1 MAELL
6 GITDHR
12 PIVAIAPVLGL
23 AAYCVTHVLAA
34 RIIRGRSP
42 YPALAVG
49 ALAGLVAT
57 VVITVV
63 ACRRDAVSTLDTLA
77 LVGLNTIASLAFAFG
92 YFNFVNLT
100 VASLRIRILEELA
113 DAGGRLPRADLL
125 DRYGTTSVADLR
137 LQRLVGG
144 GHLVE
149 RNGRLYTG
157 RLQFLLVARIFD
169 GLRWLIF
176 GPAYAAALRRPP
188 QPPPN
193 TTTNTAP

>member
-1 MAELL
+1 MNLL

-12 PIVAIAPVLGL
+12 PLVALAPVIGL
-23 AAYCVTHVLAA
+23 AAYCVSHVITA

-42 YPALAVG
+42 YPALAIG
-49 ALAGLVAT
+49 ALVGLAVTIAITLVA
-57 VVITVV
+57 
-63 ACRRDAVSTLDTLA
+63 CGRDAVSLVDTLA
-77 LVGLNTIASLAFAFG
+77 LVGLNTVASLAFAFG

-113 DAGGRLPRADLL
+113 EAGGRLPRAALL
-125 DRYGTTSVADLR
+125 DRYGTSSVADLR
-137 LQRLVGG
+137 LERLVGG

-149 RNGRLYTG
+149 RNGRLHMG
-157 RLQFLLVARIFD
+157 RLQFLVVARIFD

-188 QPPPN
+188 AA
-193 TTTNTAP
+193 APGDHTP

>member
-1 MAELL
+1 MTDML
-6 GITDHR
+6 GITNHR
-12 PIVAIAPVLGL
+12 PLVAVAPVLGL
-23 AAYCVTHVLAA
+23 AVYCLTHVVAA
-34 RIIRGRSP
+34 RIIRGRNP

-49 ALAGLVAT
+49 ALAGLAAT
-57 VVITVV
+57 IAITVA
-63 ACRRDAVSTLDTLA
+63 ACRRDAVSTIDTLA
-77 LVGLNTIASLAFAFG
+77 LLGMNAVASLAFAFG

-125 DRYGTTSVADLR
+125 GRYGTASVADLR

-149 RNGRLYTG
+149 RNGRLHSG

-188 QPPPN
+188 LATPSDDA
-193 TTTNTAP
+193 TAP